1 MSLDDNQ
8 NRILGQQRG
17 QLEHSTTAPW
27 PKHNK
32 NSCSVRVL
40 LYNRWSWSFY
50 KHKLV
55 QQQTMK
61 FFRRDDGQRHDSFD
75 SKDLQLFD
83 EKLRLEQLFIDKA
96 LRQLKTSRG
105 VSFS

>member
-1 MSLDDNQ
+1 
-8 NRILGQQRG
+8 
-17 QLEHSTTAPW
+17 
-27 PKHNK
+27 
-32 NSCSVRVL
+32 
-40 LYNRWSWSFY
+40 
-50 KHKLV
+50 
-55 QQQTMK
+55 MK

-96 LRQLKTSRG
+96 LRQLKKSRG